1 MLDLLT
7 LMLAVI
13 VAGVL
18 AYIGLAD
25 YWARHH
31 NGY

>member
-1 MLDLLT
+1 MMDLLN

-18 AYIGLAD
+18 AWIGLAD
-25 YWARHH
+25 YWRRHH